1 MMLFN
6 KNTSKNHNIKSRS
19 GLYVKNINEQTVF
32 QSVNLKEYQLY
43 HQKCN
48 LLLQEH
54 EIRFAG
60 FLDPMGNLVAGGFK
74 DGVIPLHDE
83 SERRKLYIETVLGI
97 KIAQEFD
104 YDLGS
109 VDYIAARRKKV
120 ITFTFTLNGK
130 TLFVSTESNV
140 DIEKTAQKIIK
151 ICGI

>member
-1 MMLFN
+1 ML
-6 KNTSKNHNIKSRS
+6 
-19 GLYVKNINEQTVF
+19 

-48 LLLQEH
+48 LILQEP

-60 FLDPMGNLVAGGFK
+60 FLDLMGNLIAGGFK
-74 DGVIPLHDE
+74 DGVTPLHDE
-83 SERRKLYIETVLGI
+83 SERCKMYMEIVLGV
-97 KIAQEFD
+97 KTSQEFD

-109 VDYIAARRKKV
+109 VDYIASRRKKV

-130 TLFVSTESNV
+130 VLFVSTESNV
-140 DIEKTAQKIIK
+140 DIEKTAQKMIK

>member
-1 MMLFN
+1 M
-6 KNTSKNHNIKSRS
+6 
-19 GLYVKNINEQTVF
+19 F

-48 LLLQEH
+48 ILLAES
-54 EIRFAG
+54 EVRFAG

-74 DGVIPLHDE
+74 DGIVPLHDE

-97 KIAQEFD
+97 KTTQEFD

-120 ITFTFTLNGK
+120 ITFTFDLNDHV
-130 TLFVSTESNV
+130 LFVSTESNV
-140 DIEKTAQKIIK
+140 DIEKTAQKIIQ
-151 ICGI
+151 IAGI